1 MIVPTI
7 ISQLVNSQ
15 EVAAF
20 VDDRIYPVHIPQGV
34 ERKPCIAVWIGGNDP
49 SNTNFGKSPVDNM
62 NFMIHVDGK
71 TYADLDALCSDIRD
85 VMEAYGGIKVQKIR
99 YVTENDNE
107 FDTNNN
113 LFSRVM
119 TFNVRIQRNAGSS

>member
-1 MIVPTI
+1 MVVPIVIERLTG
-7 ISQLVNSQ
+7 SDAVTA
-15 EVAAF
+15 V

-34 ERKPCIAVWIGGNDP
+34 QRKPCIAVWIGGNDP
-49 SNTNFGKSPVDNM
+49 SDTNYGKSPVDNM
-62 NFMIHVDGK
+62 NFMIHIDGS
-71 TYADLDALCSDIRD
+71 TYAQLDQLCSDIRD
-85 VMEAYGGIKVQKIR
+85 VMEAYAGTKVQKIR

-107 FDTNNN
+107 YDTDNN